1 MFKSSQ
7 LLKSILIILAILIIS
22 GAGYTAWIVNT
33 NTGNKKAA
41 ETKNSHLEQ
50 EVKELLSKV
59 VLETYIRP
67 DGGVLSFD
75 FADPLQGEEPWYAE
89 EHKLIGLGEKTVP
102 ILIEI
107 IKEKE
112 NNRNNA
118 IYILGC
124 IGGEKS
130 VDLLITIFKSQYEDF
145 DARVY
150 AAQALGKNKTTPKAL
165 DALKSVA
172 SNKNENDIVQKS
184 AQEALDRKDNY

>member
-1 MFKSSQ
+1 MFKSKFF
-7 LLKSILIILAILIIS
+7 KSFLIVLGILMIG
-22 GAGYTAWIVNT
+22 GAGYTAWRVNT
-33 NTGNKKAA
+33 
-41 ETKNSHLEQ
+41 ETKNSNLEQ

-75 FADPLQGEEPWYAE
+75 FADPLQGEEAWYAE
-89 EHKLIGLGEKTVP
+89 EHKLIGLGEKAVP

-107 IKEKE
+107 INEKE

-124 IGGEKS
+124 IGGEKA
-130 VDLLITIFKSQYEDF
+130 VDLLVTILKSQYEDI
-145 DARVY
+145 DARAY
-150 AAQALGKNKTTPKAL
+150 AAQTLGKNKTNPKAL

-172 SNKNENDIVQKS
+172 SNMNENSKVRQW
-184 AQEALDRKDNY
+184 AQEALNKKNN